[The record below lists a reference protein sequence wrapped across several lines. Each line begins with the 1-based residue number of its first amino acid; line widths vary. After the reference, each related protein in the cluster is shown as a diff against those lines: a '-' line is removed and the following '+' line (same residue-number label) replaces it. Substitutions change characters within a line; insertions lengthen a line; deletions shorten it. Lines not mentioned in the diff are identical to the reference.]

1 MKLNCTLE
9 TRLSKSGKEYTVC
22 VIKITDRIEKLVFL
36 TPSEIEL
43 LRINKNDNINKPDT
57 EFWELPQ

>member
-9 TRLSKSGKEYTVC
+9 TRLSKSGKEYQVA
-22 VIKITDRIEKLVFL
+22 VIKLTDKSEKLVFL
-36 TPSEIEL
+36 SPAELEL
-43 LRINKNDNINKPDT
+43 LRVFNQNNVNK